1 MESNEGTGAVFACRS
16 ISADHKDLIHDVEY
30 DFYGKRLATCSSDQS
45 VKVWDLG
52 EDEIWRCTAS
62 WKTHSGTVCKVTWA
76 HPVFGSVLATCSFD
90 RTVAIWEELTV
101 ADAGAGERNK
111 SSWVKRTSLVDSR
124 TSVTDVKFAPHH
136 LGLLLA
142 TCSVDG
148 IVRIYEAPDV
158 MLLSQWSPQHE
169 LNLQMPLSS
178 ISWNPSRAHAP
189 MIAVGSN
196 DSSNAKNGK
205 VILFE
210 FNENARRWNKVEVIT
225 SVTDPVNDVAFAP
238 NLGRTYHLLAVAS
251 NDLKVFTIRPLV
263 TGKGQSE
270 TSSSNHQSTNSNQ
283 VANVKSANDI
293 QVVMQSSEHD
303 GVVWRVSW
311 NITGTTL
318 ASSGDDGFVRLLK
331 GVCFMFFPVT
341 CRSICKLIFT
351 TINLFSIQPITWTI
365 GSALQYFKL
374 ETRSRA
380 TISIHKPAKAR
391 SEKRTAADNRSP
403 RRTRNFKNSAPSAI
417 QLFLGIEDHR

>member
-1 MESNEGTGAVFACRS
+1 MERTESNGAMFACRS

-52 EDEIWRCTAS
+52 DDDVWRCTAS
-62 WKTHSGTVCKVTWA
+62 WKTHTATVCKVTWA

-142 TCSVDG
+142 TCSADG
-148 IVRIYEAPDV
+148 IIRIYEAPDV

-169 LNLQMPLSS
+169 LNCKLPLSS

-196 DSSNAKNGK
+196 DIANTKTGK

-210 FNENARRWNKVEVIT
+210 FNENARRWNKLDVIS
-225 SVTDPVNDVAFAP
+225 SVVDSVHDVAFAP
-238 NLGRTYHLLAVAS
+238 NLGRTHHLLAVAS
-251 NDLKVFTIRPLV
+251 NELRVFTIRPTV
-263 TGKGQSE
+263 SSKSNAEQIN
-270 TSSSNHQSTNSNQ
+270 TSNGTNSIGQ
-283 VANVKSANDI
+283 KSLYDI
-293 QVVMQSSEHD
+293 QEMMHSADHD
-303 GVVWRVSW
+303 GSVWRVSW

-318 ASSGDDGFVRLLK
+318 ASSGDDGFVRLWK
-331 GVCFMFFPVT
+331 GE
-341 CRSICKLIFT
+341 INCKLCF
-351 TINLFSIQPITWTI
+351 
-365 GSALQYFKL
+365 
-374 ETRSRA
+374 
-380 TISIHKPAKAR
+380 
-391 SEKRTAADNRSP
+391 
-403 RRTRNFKNSAPSAI
+403 
-417 QLFLGIEDHR
+417 

>member
-1 MESNEGTGAVFACRS
+1 MMENSEGCGPAFACRS

-169 LNLQMPLSS
+169 LNCQMPLSS
-178 ISWNPSRAHAP
+178 ISWNPLRGHPP
-189 MIAVGSN
+189 MIVVGSN
-196 DSSNAKNGK
+196 DAASTKSGK

-210 FNENARRWNKVEVIT
+210 FNENARRWNKLDVIS

-251 NDLKVFTIRPLV
+251 NDLKVFSIRPIA
-263 TGKGQSE
+263 TNKGQADPN
-270 TSSSNHQSTNSNQ
+270 TSASSQQAIGGQ
-283 VANVKSANDI
+283 VTTALKSANDI
-293 QVVMQSSEHD
+293 QAVMQSSEHD

-318 ASSGDDGFVRLLK
+318 ASSGDDGFVRLWK
-331 GVCFMFFPVT
+331 GKM
-341 CRSICKLIFT
+341 L
-351 TINLFSIQPITWTI
+351 
-365 GSALQYFKL
+365 L
-374 ETRSRA
+374 ENY
-380 TISIHKPAKAR
+380 KCEP
-391 SEKRTAADNRSP
+391 
-403 RRTRNFKNSAPSAI
+403 
-417 QLFLGIEDHR
+417 